1 MAKEDYLSPAELR
14 QVLGIS
20 QATYYRWLK
29 EGKLRGVRAGR
40 TWRFPKSLAQDLL
53 REGDPGVEE
62 ARRICQERLGTL
74 SGPGEEMTP
83 LPDDLSDL
91 LIEHALRRQATDL
104 HIEPVADGV
113 AVRER
118 VHGILAPVEPAL
130 PAGAQTAVVSALKER
145 AGLEAPPG
153 RPQQGRF
160 FHAFEGRRVDVRAS
174 TYPTGLG
181 ESVTLRLL
189 DPATIT
195 VDLDA
200 LGFGEKLVAA
210 TRQLL
215 RSARGVLLV
224 NGPTGA
230 GKSTTLYS
238 FLKELTVPGRKVMT
252 AEDPVE
258 LHLDGLLQANVGPE
272 MGFCDAMYAM
282 LRNDLDVGMVSEVRD
297 GQTMRLL
304 FQVANTGHLMLS
316 ALHAPDAA
324 SALHRLLGLGE
335 VEPRLVVENL
345 LGVLDQRLL
354 ARVCPSCRVSRRPTR
369 EHAEWL
375 SLNDAQRR
383 RTVAYGEGCQKCD
396 DTGVAGRTAVG
407 VLLTLDRGL
416 KAAIEAGTTSPEEL
430 EALLPEDY
438 RGLRKAVLDRL
449 FAGEVTPQAAAT
461 ALGSVAGSASP
472 GA

>member
-1 MAKEDYLSPAELR
+1 MAEDEYLTPAELR
-14 QVLGIS
+14 EVLGIS

-40 TWRFPKSLAQDLL
+40 TWRFARSVAQDLL
-53 REGDPGVEE
+53 RDGDPGVEE
-62 ARRICQERLGTL
+62 ARRVCQARLGAL
-74 SGPGEEMTP
+74 AEARGEKTTM
-83 LPDDLSDL
+83 PDDVIQL

-118 VHGILAPVEPAL
+118 VHGILAPLEPAL
-130 PAGAQTAVVSALKER
+130 PADARTAILSALRER
-145 AGLEAPPG
+145 AGLDAPPD

-160 FHAFEGRRVDVRAS
+160 FFAFEGRRVDVRAS

-181 ESVTLRLL
+181 ESVALRLL
-189 DPATIT
+189 DPAAIT

-200 LGFGEKLVAA
+200 LGFGAKLVAA
-210 TRQLL
+210 TRQAL
-215 RSARGVLLV
+215 RSAKGVFLV

-238 FLKELTVPGRKVMT
+238 CLQEMAAPGRKVMT

-304 FQVANTGHLMLS
+304 FQVANTGHVMLS

-324 SALHRLLGLGE
+324 TALHRLLGIGE
-335 VEPRLVVENL
+335 IEPRLVVENL

-354 ARVCPSCRVSRRPTR
+354 VCVCPACRGARPATK

-375 SLNDAQRR
+375 SLTKAQRR
-383 RTVAYGEGCQKCD
+383 SPVAYGEGCPECD
-396 DTGVAGRTAVG
+396 DSGVAGRTAVG
-407 VLLTLDRGL
+407 ALLTLDKGL
-416 KAAIEAGTTSPEEL
+416 AAAIEAGTTAP
-430 EALLPEDY
+430 EALTELFPGDY
-438 RGLRKAVLDRL
+438 RGLRHAVLDRL
-449 FAGEVTPQAAAT
+449 FAGDVTVPSAAA
-461 ALGSVAGSASP
+461 ALGSLTRSP

>member
-1 MAKEDYLSPAELR
+1 MAKEEYLSPVELR
-14 QVLGIS
+14 EVLGIS

-62 ARRICQERLGTL
+62 ARRTCQERLASLRGA
-74 SGPGEEMTP
+74 GREPTP
-83 LPDDLSDL
+83 MPDDLSDL
-91 LIEHALRRQATDL
+91 LIEHALRRHGTDL

-130 PAGAQTAVVSALKER
+130 PAGAHTAVLSALRER
-145 AGLEAPPG
+145 AGLEAPPD

-160 FHAFEGRRVDVRAS
+160 FFSFEGRRVDVRAS

-181 ESVTLRLL
+181 ESVSLRLL

-200 LGFGEKLVAA
+200 LGFDEELVAD
-210 TRQLL
+210 TRRLL
-215 RSARGVLLV
+215 RKAKGVLLV

-238 FLKELTVPGRKVMT
+238 FLKELAVPGRKVMT

-282 LRNDLDVGMVSEVRD
+282 LHNDLDVGMVSEVRD

-304 FQVANTGHLMLS
+304 FQIANTGHLMLS
-316 ALHAPDAA
+316 ALHAPDAPA
-324 SALHRLLGLGE
+324 ALHRLLALGE
-335 VEPRLVVENL
+335 IEPRLVVENL

-354 ARVCPSCRVSRRPTR
+354 ERVCPACRVSRRPTE
-369 EHAEWL
+369 EHGEWL
-375 SLNDAQRR
+375 RLSKEQRR
-383 RTVAYGEGCQKCD
+383 RTVAYGEGCEKCE

-407 VLLTLDRGL
+407 VLLTLDPGL
-416 KAAIEAGTTSPEEL
+416 QAAIEAGTTAPEEL
-430 EALLPEDY
+430 AAALPEDY
-438 RGLRKAVLDRL
+438 GGLRTVVLDRL
-449 FAGEVTPQAAAT
+449 FAGDVTPRSAAA
-461 ALGSVAGSASP
+461 AVGSI
-472 GA
+472 